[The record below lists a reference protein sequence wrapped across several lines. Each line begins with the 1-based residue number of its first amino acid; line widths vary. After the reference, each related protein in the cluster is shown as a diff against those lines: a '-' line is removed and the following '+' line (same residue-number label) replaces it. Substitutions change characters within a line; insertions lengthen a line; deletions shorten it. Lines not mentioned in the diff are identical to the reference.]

1 MWLASFFCLSKV
13 NENSRTSVSSLR
25 RNGEEKNAG
34 NEDGDKQSVVEV
46 ITFIADQ
53 VDEMIYREE
62 NILLTNVVK

>member
-1 MWLASFFCLSKV
+1 MRTAEQALAACGGA
-13 NENSRTSVSSLR
+13 
-25 RNGEEKNAG
+25 GEEKNAG

-62 NILLTNVVK
+62 NILLTNFVK